1 MMADEARKVVPN
13 KATIRTVINDK
24 QSSPGQ
30 YTWFVKKVLSHLYR
44 TRYARVVETGQVRP
58 SDLISTTDE
67 AYALVNMEGN
77 LKRWTKEAEMMAAAR
92 GRTLDA
98 DERNSLPKSEYT
110 NGGSKSEG
118 WNEEGINRFNELVAE
133 VKADRESEAGKK
145 FEENFQK
152 EAAAN
157 HLNNKQKR
165 KAPKTRTITATNDL
179 DSDSESDEDLSVV
192 TGG

>member
-1 MMADEARKVVPN
+1 MADETREVVPN
-13 KATIRTVINDK
+13 EDTIRTVIKDK
-24 QSSPGQ
+24 RRSPEE
-30 YTWFVKKVLSHLYR
+30 YTWFVTTVLSHLYR

-67 AYALVNMEGN
+67 AYALVNVEGN

-133 VKADRESEAGKK
+133 VKADRESEEGKK

-152 EAAAN
+152 EAAAK
-157 HLNNKQKR
+157 HLNNKRKR

-179 DSDSESDEDLSVV
+179 DTDSESDEDLSVE

>member
-1 MMADEARKVVPN
+1 MADETREVVPN
-13 KATIRTVINDK
+13 EDTIQTVIKDK
-24 QSSPGQ
+24 RRSPEE
-30 YTWFVKKVLSHLYR
+30 YTWFVTTVLSHLYR

-67 AYALVNMEGN
+67 AYALVNVEGN
-77 LKRWTKEAEMMAAAR
+77 LKRWTKEAELMAAAR
-92 GRTLDA
+92 GRALDA

-133 VKADRESEAGKK
+133 VKADRESEEGKK

-152 EAAAN
+152 EAAAK
-157 HLNNKQKR
+157 HLNNKRKR

-179 DSDSESDEDLSVV
+179 DTDSESDEDLSVE

>member
-1 MMADEARKVVPN
+1 MADETREVVPN
-13 KATIRTVINDK
+13 EATIRNVIKDK
-24 QSSPGQ
+24 RSLPEQ
-30 YTWFVKKVLSHLYR
+30 YTWFVKTVLSQLYR
-44 TRYARVVETGQVRP
+44 TRYARVVETGQVKP

-67 AYALVNMEGN
+67 AYALVNVEGN
-77 LKRWTKEAEMMAAAR
+77 LKRWTKEAEVMAAAR

-145 FEENFQK
+145 FEADFQK
-152 EAAAN
+152 EAAAK
-157 HLNNKQKR
+157 HLSNKRKR
-165 KAPKTRTITATNDL
+165 KAPKTRTITAANDL
-179 DSDSESDEDLSVV
+179 DSDSEGDDDSSVN

>member
-1 MMADEARKVVPN
+1 MADEAREVVPN
-13 KATIRTVINDK
+13 EAMIRTVINDK
-24 QSSPGQ
+24 RSSPGQ
-30 YTWFVKKVLSHLYR
+30 YTWFIKKVLSHLYR

-67 AYALVNMEGN
+67 AYALVNVEGN

-110 NGGSKSEG
+110 NGSSKLEG

-133 VKADRESEAGKK
+133 IKADRESEAGKK

-152 EAAAN
+152 EVAAN
-157 HLNNKQKR
+157 HLNNKRKR

>member
-1 MMADEARKVVPN
+1 MMADEAREVVPN
-13 KATIRTVINDK
+13 EAMIRTVINDK
-24 QSSPGQ
+24 RSSPGQ

-98 DERNSLPKSEYT
+98 DEQNSLPKSEYT
-110 NGGSKSEG
+110 NGGSKLEG

-133 VKADRESEAGKK
+133 VKADQESEAGTK

-157 HLNNKQKR
+157 HLNNKRKR
-165 KAPKTRTITATNDL
+165 KAPKTRTITATNNL